1 MRMRVGNKTVLVFK
15 INMTKSEPKQTKLM
29 SSSALCWLSGRNRP
43 SSSSSDLSHSRTR
56 LLPKEAVLLV
66 VFFGSKCHPS
76 PLPLSSPTCACF
88 AYRCPPSAFDSH
100 DHFHP
105 YFPPSLDTPDVSLS
119 SIPYTDSLPPSS
131 LFCGRPFNC
140 YHLTFVALM

>member
-15 INMTKSEPKQTKLM
+15 INMTKSEPKQTKLL
-29 SSSALCWLSGRNRP
+29 SSSALCWLSGRNCP

-76 PLPLSSPTCACF
+76 PLPLSSRRLVPVLPTGAL
-88 AYRCPPSAFDSH
+88 RRHS
-100 DHFHP
+100 
-105 YFPPSLDTPDVSLS
+105 TPMIIFIHTSPRL
-119 SIPYTDSLPPSS
+119 SIPQMSPYPPFRTRTVFLPLHCSADVHS
-131 LFCGRPFNC
+131 I
-140 YHLTFVALM
+140 AII